1 MRVERIVASD
11 WLERAEGLAL
21 DHWREV
27 GEELGLPP
35 PSVSPDHVKVLEQA
49 GALFAIGAI
58 DGDTLVGYSLNVVG
72 PTLNFSMMRV
82 CQNEG
87 LFVDKAHRGS
97 AALRL
102 IRETEAEAARLSCR
116 RIIWHTYRRTRAEA
130 LFERRAYTDHGS
142 LWSKEITP
150 CPPVYP

>member
-1 MRVERIVASD
+1 MRVERIVASQ
-11 WLERAEGLAL
+11 WLERAKGLAL

-27 GEELGLPP
+27 GQELGLPEP
-35 PSVSPDHVKVLEQA
+35 TIDPHHVAILEQA

-72 PTLNFSMMRV
+72 PTLNFSAMRV

-87 LFVDKAHRGS
+87 LFVDKAHRGT
-97 AALRL
+97 AAMRL

-116 RIIWHTYRRTRAEA
+116 QIIWHTYRRTRAEA